1 MKIQRIN
8 TYTPSNNLDCCKP
21 KPKNI
26 NFGFGEDYG
35 PDPCMEPEFNR
46 SPENPS
52 TLKSLWLMVEIPA
65 VCIKEALEDVFA
77 DHQATKRY
85 KAMFREQ
92 ERLKK
97 EAEQQKTSKE
107 EPIIIDPEK
116 DEESLKITA

>member
-8 TYTPSNNLDCCKP
+8 TYTTSNNLDCCKP

-46 SPENPS
+46 SPKDPS

-65 VCIKEALEDVFA
+65 VCIKEALEDA
-77 DHQATKRY
+77 LNDYKAAKHY
-85 KAMFREQ
+85 KAMFKEQ
-92 ERLKK
+92 DRLKK
-97 EAEQQKTSKE
+97 EAEQQKPVE
-107 EPIIIDPEK
+107 EKPPIIDNE
-116 DEESLKITA
+116 DNEDSLKITA